1 METVK
6 NISKGFIVIIIS
18 FISGTAFYFY
28 KSEDRFIENSTTING
43 KITAIKRIPRQQV
56 FTVQAKDEVK
66 QKVTI
71 ASWDDRRIGDEIII
85 RVGNENHSQVKIDE
99 FLYLHTT
106 SIGFLGGCF
115 ILSCIISGVMIFLK
129 KEGIK

>member
-1 METVK
+1 LIYT
-6 NISKGFIVIIIS
+6 F
-18 FISGTAFYFY
+18 FYI
-28 KSEDRFIENSTTING
+28 SEDRFIENSTTING
-43 KITAIKRIPRQQV
+43 KITAIKRIPRQQIL
-56 FTVQAKDEVK
+56 TIRIENEVK
-66 QKVTI
+66 RKITI

-85 RVGNENHSQVKIDE
+85 RVGDGNHSQVKIDE
-99 FLYLHTT
+99 FLYLHKT